1 MSKETKT
8 KHTDGPWLI
17 STIEGEGDLMVGG
30 GSDGSKIVADI
41 RVDQYGLR
49 VEEQEANAHLIA
61 SAPEMYEALRVAL
74 DCIRELA
81 LASLRLNVAHC
92 DDPVTRKIREA
103 IAHAE
108 GRELGT

>member
-41 RVDQYGLR
+41 RVDQLSVFTA

-61 SAPEMYEALRVAL
+61 SAPEMYEALRAAL
-74 DCIRELA
+74 DTIHGGWHE
-81 LASLRLNVAHC
+81 HE
-92 DDPVTRKIREA
+92 DRKIREA

>member
-1 MSKETKT
+1 VKEIMSKETKT
-8 KHTDGPWLI
+8 KHTDGPWLV

-61 SAPEMYEALRVAL
+61 SAPEMYEALCEIKRNKAL
-74 DCIRELA
+74 LPYNKIFGL
-81 LASLRLNVAHC
+81 SLN
-92 DDPVTRKIREA
+92 TKISIA